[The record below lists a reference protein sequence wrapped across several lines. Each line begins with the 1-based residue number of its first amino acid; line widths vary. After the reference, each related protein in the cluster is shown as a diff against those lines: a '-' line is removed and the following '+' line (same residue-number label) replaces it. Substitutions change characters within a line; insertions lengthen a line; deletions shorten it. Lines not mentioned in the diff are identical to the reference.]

1 MAARIPPA
9 GCHHS
14 FHGPATPGIER
25 GGVIMLEK
33 RSFILTT
40 IVVAIAFLAGA
51 GNLYAQETKTF
62 KVTAKRYE
70 FIPGTIR
77 VNQGDKVVL
86 EVTAIDREH
95 GFGLKAYGINRD
107 LPKGKTVT
115 IEFVADKKGEF
126 TIKCTKFC
134 GWGHFGMQGKLI
146 VS

>member
-1 MAARIPPA
+1 M
-9 GCHHS
+9 
-14 FHGPATPGIER
+14 
-25 GGVIMLEK
+25 MLEK
-33 RSFILTT
+33 RLYRLIFIIT
-40 IVVAIAFLAGA
+40 AIAFLAGA

-62 KVTAKRYE
+62 QVTAKQYE
-70 FIPGTIR
+70 FIPGTIQ

-95 GFGLKAYGINRD
+95 GFGLKAYDINRD

-126 TIKCTKFC
+126 TITCTTFC
-134 GWGHFGMQGKLI
+134 GMGHFGMQGKLI